1 MFHNLKVRNFLNF
14 MTVAMII
21 VVVKFSAY
29 NLPSA
34 KKFNDSA
41 V

>member
-1 MFHNLKVRNFLNF
+1 

-21 VVVKFSAY
+21 IVVKFSAY

-41 V
+41 VYFRIINLLKCTA

>member
-1 MFHNLKVRNFLNF
+1 MTVV
-14 MTVAMII
+14 TVAMII
-21 VVVKFSAY
+21 VNCSAY

-41 V
+41 VYFRIINLLKCTA